1 MARGEL
7 TRHFRT
13 SSKATTLLDLPE
25 PGRPVVE
32 HVREDHAD
40 HPWPIRE
47 CGGVKQ
53 GIYSRALPIFL
64 WTYAELNVA
73 LVDELMLV
81 RGRHINVA
89 VPDWTTIRRMTGR
102 EPSLTAQDLRSL
114 LTLRGGKCRVTNR
127 AAGKSAA
134 VVKHL
139 IQRLHAA
146 DRCTNHKYPLSG
158 SLPSPTSLPFMDIHT
173 DQQYSSYPI
182 EAPGKSPCV
191 NGTLNFP
198 SMVSSPDRFH
208 HFSYQPL
215 EVVPYRGR

>member
-134 VVKHL
+134 VVKQSDPTPPRRRQMHQSQISAVWIPSL
-139 IQRLHAA
+139 
-146 DRCTNHKYPLSG
+146 THKP
-158 SLPSPTSLPFMDIHT
+158 PFYGH
-173 DQQYSSYPI
+173 SY
-182 EAPGKSPCV
+182 
-191 NGTLNFP
+191 
-198 SMVSSPDRFH
+198 
-208 HFSYQPL
+208 
-215 EVVPYRGR
+215 